1 MSGVECVVIISI
13 GIIGVFLIC
22 SVPSDISL
30 NDKHDFSSEDIDK
43 IKHYNDL
50 EQLDSKYQRCDSDK
64 RQVILNIISKKY
76 NLMIST
82 CLFLIVIIFVFGI
95 RWRNSVINNTDEWL
109 CCAPIVICS
118 MAELVIN
125 YISFY
130 LNVRKIQS
138 TPLKCKKV
146 AIKYT
151 HVPSSRV
158 GSSHKRTSIA
168 EKQVNGTILYYV
180 IGERLYFGGES
191 YWDQIVLA
199 DLYRYDDEK
208 SNILVTVVRN
218 DELNHW

>member
-1 MSGVECVVIISI
+1 MSDVGLVVIMSI
-13 GIIGVFLIC
+13 GTIAVFLI
-22 SVPSDISL
+22 SFVSSFVSSNSSL
-30 NDKHDFSSEDIDK
+30 NIKHDFSSEDIDK

-76 NLMIST
+76 YLMIFT
-82 CLFLIVIIFVFGI
+82 CLFLIVVIFVFGI
-95 RWRNSVINNTDEWL
+95 RWRNSVINNTDEWV
-109 CCAPIVICS
+109 CCATIVICCTA
-118 MAELVIN
+118 MLVIT
-125 YISFY
+125 YIRFY

-151 HVPSSRV
+151 HVPSARG
-158 GSSHKRTSIA
+158 GSYKRTSIA
-168 EKQVNGTILYYV
+168 EKHVNGTILYYV
-180 IGERLYFGGES
+180 IAEYLNLDGER

-218 DELNHW
+218 DD